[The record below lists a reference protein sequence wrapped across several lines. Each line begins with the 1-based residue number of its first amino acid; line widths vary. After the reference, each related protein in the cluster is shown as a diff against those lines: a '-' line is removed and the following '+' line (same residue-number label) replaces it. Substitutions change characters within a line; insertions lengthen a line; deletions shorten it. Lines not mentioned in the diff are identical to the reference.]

1 MATDNGAGPPPGSEL
16 AGGPQIPLRKDVGMP
31 APSSIPTDRPG
42 FQPPSD
48 PLKGP
53 GDKKQDA
60 KIVYRDIPLVNAV
73 TEWSVHHLRRALRDQ
88 VIGVF
93 DAPGQLADA
102 ILGDDRV
109 QATIGSRISGLF
121 GREVIFEASNDRA
134 VKGSRAAKEALD
146 AWVECWPRLAT
157 AAALTEMQAYTIL
170 MGWEP
175 AQLLWDTT
183 EEVWQPVLR
192 PWHPRFT
199 YYHWELRHYIAI
211 SQDGQIPIT
220 PGDGKWVL
228 HAPFGEYRGWIR
240 GAIRACA
247 EPWLMRHWAFRDWAR
262 YSEKH
267 GIPIT
272 KAMAPAA
279 SDEVQRDNFEK
290 AVAQLGSESTI
301 LLAQGVD
308 GSNSYDI
315 QFAEPQ
321 DNSWQSFPGL
331 IDRCDMSIVLA
342 ILFQNL
348 TTEVNGGSFA
358 ATTAHMDIRQGGLE
372 FDNNAWRYT
381 IRQQIARPFCE
392 FNFGDPRLAPWTK
405 YDVTPRDEF
414 ISNADMFNKFG
425 TAVEVLRRGGVQFTA
440 PGLRKFAAK
449 RFGLR
454 GMPPFKIVAPVG
466 KSAGAAG
473 AAGGAAGAPGEP
485 TDPNEPSEPSE
496 PSKPGD
502 NPPKPEKS
510 EKPEKPEEKKN
521 D

>member
-1 MATDNGAGPPPGSEL
+1 
-16 AGGPQIPLRKDVGMP
+16 MP
-31 APSSIPTDRPG
+31 APASIPNDRPG
-42 FQPPSD
+42 FQPPRD
-48 PLKGP
+48 PLRSVPNTKFA
-53 GDKKQDA
+53 A
-60 KIVYRDIPLVNAV
+60 KVVYRDIPNVDAV
-73 TEWSVHHLRRALRDQ
+73 TEWTVQGLRGALRSQ

-121 GREVIFEASNDRA
+121 GREVIFEASNDPG

-146 AWVECWPRLAT
+146 AWVSCWPRFAT
-157 AAALTEMQAYTIL
+157 AAAMTEMAAYAIL
-170 MGWEP
+170 MGFEP
-175 AQLLWDTT
+175 AQILWDTS
-183 EEVWQPVLR
+183 ESIWCPILR

-199 YYHWELRHYIAI
+199 YYHWDLRHYIAI
-211 SQDGQIPIT
+211 SQDGQIPIV

-228 HAPFGEYRGWIR
+228 HAPFGDYRGWIR

-272 KAMAPAA
+272 KAIAPAA
-279 SDEVQRDNFEK
+279 SDEMQRDAFEA

-301 LLAQGVD
+301 LLNQGVD
-308 GSNSYDI
+308 GQNGFDV
-315 QFAEPQ
+315 QFAEPT
-321 DNSWQSFPGL
+321 DDSWQSFPGL

-348 TTEVNGGSFA
+348 TTEVKGGSFA

-381 IRQQIARPFCE
+381 LRQQIARPFCE

-405 YDVTPRDEF
+405 YDVVPRDEF
-414 ISNADMFNKFG
+414 ISNAEMFNKFG
-425 TAVEVLRRGGVQFTA
+425 TAVEVLRRGGVEFTSS
-440 PGLRKFAAK
+440 GLRKFAAK

-454 GMPPFKIVAPVG
+454 GLPPFKIVPPVG
-466 KSAGAAG
+466 KSGG
-473 AAGGAAGAPGEP
+473 AAGGAAPPPDASDNAPEG
-485 TDPNEPSEPSE
+485 
-496 PSKPGD
+496 GD
-502 NPPKPEKS
+502 ADE
-510 EKPEKPEEKKN
+510 
-521 D
+521 